1 MRKRILVVESA
12 DAVRGIAETV
22 LRQNGYEVISVASI
36 DRADEILHLSRPD
49 LVIVGS
55 ELRTA
60 GQTPYYEKLLQDP
73 NSASLPLLLL
83 APSEAPDLPFPEESV
98 IPQPLDP
105 KLFLEKVS
113 AFAGRTDVPPSVKQ
127 VSPLGESVVD
137 DEFLDA
143 ALGLDQIDVTDSEMM
158 NKTSLGR
165 LKTSKASPE
174 KLVGYDHFVDD
185 DEGLSETSRIDSL
198 IIEEDTTTIG
208 HKAGVSRTPPPVSA
222 TSKLE
227 IAEDQYGLE
236 KPDAASAS
244 DDSESAHDY
253 DWFVNSMRDEAETSA
268 SSASIVEP
276 QVPEPPQPKESSGS
290 SDVSSGIAE
299 TASAVPGVR
308 GDRKSGGVDEFI
320 DEFKKEMELLR
331 SNEPESVVVQGD
343 SAQPEDARPVLAW
356 EERLEKLSAEEVG
369 LFTTRFVSELS
380 EKIAR
385 KLVDRIDPDE
395 FLRLIKEEV
404 VRLAQKKP

>member
-22 LRQNGYEVISVASI
+22 LRQNGYEVISVAGV

-55 ELRTA
+55 ELQTA
-60 GQTPYYEKLLQDP
+60 GQTPYYEKLLNDP

-83 APSEAPDLPFPEESV
+83 APSEAPDLPFPEEAI

-113 AFAGRTDVPPSVKQ
+113 AFAGRTDVPPSGNQ
-127 VSPLGESVVD
+127 VTPLGETVVD

-158 NKTSLGR
+158 NKTSAGG

-208 HKAGVSRTPPPVSA
+208 HKAGAPKTPPPVSA

-236 KPDAASAS
+236 KPDDVLAEVES
-244 DDSESAHDY
+244 DSAHDY
-253 DWFVNSMRDEAETSA
+253 DWFVNSMRNEAEAPASA
-268 SSASIVEP
+268 
-276 QVPEPPQPKESSGS
+276 PPQPKESGGS
-290 SDVSSGIAE
+290 SDVSPGISE
-299 TASAVPGVR
+299 TASAVPGVQ
-308 GDRKSGGVDEFI
+308 GDRRSGGVDEFI

-331 SNEPESVVVQGD
+331 SDEPESVVVQED
-343 SAQPEDARPVLAW
+343 PARPEEAQPVLAW

-369 LFTTRFVSELS
+369 IFTTRFVSELS

-395 FLRLIKEEV
+395 LLRLIKEEV
-404 VRLAQKKP
+404 VRLASKKH

>member
-22 LRQNGYEVISVASI
+22 LRQNGYEVISVAGI

-60 GQTPYYEKLLQDP
+60 DQTPYYEKLLQDP

-113 AFAGRTDVPPSVKQ
+113 AFAGRTDVPPSGNQ
-127 VSPLGESVVD
+127 VNPLGGSAVD

-158 NKTSLGR
+158 NKTSMRR

-185 DEGLSETSRIDSL
+185 DEDLSETSRIDSL

-208 HKAGVSRTPPPVSA
+208 HKAGMSKTPPPVSA

-236 KPDAASAS
+236 KPDDASTS
-244 DDSESAHDY
+244 DDAESTHDY
-253 DWFVNSMRDEAETSA
+253 DWFVNSMRNEAEA
-268 SSASIVEP
+268 PA
-276 QVPEPPQPKESSGS
+276 PEPPQPKESDGS
-290 SDVSSGIAE
+290 SDVSSGIAD
-299 TASAVPGVR
+299 TASAVPGVQA
-308 GDRKSGGVDEFI
+308 DRKSSGVDEFI

-331 SNEPESVVVQGD
+331 SNEPESVVVQED
-343 SAQPEDARPVLAW
+343 LAQPEDKQPVLAW

-385 KLVDRIDPDE
+385 KLIDRIDPDE
-395 FLRLIKEEV
+395 LLRLIKEEV
-404 VRLAQKKP
+404 VRLASKKT